1 MVAGK
6 FKKQGYEEWLI
17 DADFSKNMDIDGGE
31 DLVLVNCTVVAVDK
45 DDTDVSVTITDQST
59 LAIGTG
65 TDKGR
70 LFILARG
77 GTVAA
82 SPYKITF
89 KSGDTTGVTVSEK
102 WEKDVKM
109 TIKEI

>member
-17 DADFSKNMDIDGGE
+17 DADFSENMDIEGGE
-31 DLVLVNCTVVAVDK
+31 DLDLSNCTVVAVDV
-45 DDTDVSVTITDQST
+45 DDTDVSATILDAATM
-59 LAIGTG
+59 AIGTG
-65 TDKGR
+65 IAQGR
-70 LFILARG
+70 LFILARA

-89 KSGDTTGVTVSEK
+89 KSGDTIGVTVPER